1 MTPRRCIAIAMV
13 LCVHVALACTQI
25 PTTTASGMVDSH
37 DTALDS
43 LRSVVQQLVGEA
55 TCNDVGECRLIG
67 FGAKPCGGP
76 ASYLVFSIVTTDSV
90 ELASTVEQYNARQE
104 ELNGKLGLI
113 SDCALVEPPALACI
127 DSRCTP
133 IHQGAK

>member
-1 MTPRRCIAIAMV
+1 MV
-13 LCVHVALACTQI
+13 LCVHVALACNQT
-25 PTTTASGMVDSH
+25 PTTPISGPSGPLALH
-37 DTALDS
+37 DDVLDS
-43 LRSVVQQLVGEA
+43 LGAVVQQLVGEA

-76 ASYLVFSIVTTDSV
+76 AGHLVYSIVTTDSV
-90 ELASTVEQYNARQE
+90 QLANTVEQYNARQE
-104 ELNGKLGLI
+104 ELNRKLGLI

-133 IHQGAK
+133 IYQGTR